1 MQIFRSLIST
11 IISFISVTLFPLI
24 LTAKYPYHYDQSTL
38 ISLVMVFSI
47 ILYINFFIPLHPNK
61 YFNIVYLIIMTLL
74 VYQNYRII
82 FSIQLVILFF
92 CQLFIAFIANRFE
105 KIQNLLCLFVI
116 PIFTTVLLIYSL
128 FHFIAPSNIIITIL
142 INFLVLLL
150 QINKTIKEQLLAL
163 ISIIIIL
170 IALYLLK
177 YLSMITAVSYLLIY
191 LANLLISKY
200 LSNRFQ
206 SDKNSI
212 FRIIFSLLNLIS

>member
-11 IISFISVTLFPLI
+11 LISFISVTLFPLI
-24 LTAKYPYHYDQSTL
+24 LTTKYPYHYDQSTL

-200 LSNRFQ
+200 LSNRFK

>member
-11 IISFISVTLFPLI
+11 LISFISVTLYPLI
-24 LTAKYPYHYDQSTL
+24 LTTKYPYHYDQSTL

-200 LSNRFQ
+200 LSNRFK

>member
-1 MQIFRSLIST
+1 M
-11 IISFISVTLFPLI
+11 
-24 LTAKYPYHYDQSTL
+24 A
-38 ISLVMVFSI
+38 
-47 ILYINFFIPLHPNK
+47 
-61 YFNIVYLIIMTLL
+61 LL

-116 PIFTTVLLIYSL
+116 PIFITVLLIYSL

-200 LSNRFQ
+200 LSHRFK

>member
-11 IISFISVTLFPLI
+11 FISFISVTLFPLI
-24 LTAKYPYHYDQSTL
+24 LTGKYPYHYDQSTL
-38 ISLVMVFSI
+38 ISFVMVFSI
-47 ILYINFFIPLHPNK
+47 ILYINFFIPLRPNK

-128 FHFIAPSNIIITIL
+128 FHFIAPSNIITTIL

-200 LSNRFQ
+200 LANRFK